1 MKITKNQLKRMIR
14 EELDSQLLDD
24 DNDGYSYASSSDEQY
39 AQGYKDGFSGREF
52 DDLVGGSDYEDGYAA
67 GVQDR
72 EESDIRNS
80 KTHSLQEQRQSWR
93 TNEDGEPNP
102 DGMFCGVCGTEAFTT
117 RSYTCPGCGS
127 KVPAAKTRRD

>member
-80 KTHSLQEQRQSWR
+80 KAHSLQEQRQSK
-93 TNEDGEPNP
+93 N
-102 DGMFCGVCGTEAFTT
+102 
-117 RSYTCPGCGS
+117 
-127 KVPAAKTRRD
+127 RRD